1 MQQLELFA
9 PSLFM
14 YAMTTKLAP
23 LKLRDDILYY
33 EVKTIRER
41 VLADVAR
48 ATFIAKV
55 VGIDFSRYPRR

>member
-23 LKLRDDILYY
+23 LKLRDDILYF
-33 EVKTIRER
+33 EVRTIRER
-41 VLADVAR
+41 VWADVAR
-48 ATFIAKV
+48 AMFYAKV
-55 VGIDFSRYPRR
+55 EGRDYSRYPRR